1 MAEQIRVFAEWF
13 CTGMILTAKG
23 IALGIAPFLL
33 FVLLWLF
40 GEEISNRIYDW
51 RHRKK

>member
-13 CTGMILTAKG
+13 YTGMILIAKG
-23 IALGIAPFLL
+23 IALGIAPYTL
-33 FVLLWLF
+33 FVLLWLL